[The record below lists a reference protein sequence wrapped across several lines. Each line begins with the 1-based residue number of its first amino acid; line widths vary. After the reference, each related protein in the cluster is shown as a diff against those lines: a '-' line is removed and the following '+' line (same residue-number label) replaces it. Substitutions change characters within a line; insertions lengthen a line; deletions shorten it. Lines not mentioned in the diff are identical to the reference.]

1 MLFKNIFYLQAEQ
14 ERTLSTEEMVSHRTS
29 PDWPSGWEGS
39 VSEGKCSHQQT
50 LTPDFIPWLLKKCS
64 SMTQD
69 TIRLFFWYALN
80 KINKIWLHENVRVCA
95 KLLKFNKKWNWCPR
109 VTQSQLVTDDLNAS
123 ASCFAAHVEHDTP
136 RRKVNVKSWMPAL
149 FWTCLL
155 SDSCVRTGPY
165 ICSYL
170 IENKT
175 CPKMYVKLKVFTIDD
190 QKAFRSIAVQ
200 DTNVYVCVYETDWWR

>member
-1 MLFKNIFYLQAEQ
+1 MLSSANFNSRFCSLTAEKMQ
-14 ERTLSTEEMVSHRTS
+14 LY
-29 PDWPSGWEGS
+29 
-39 VSEGKCSHQQT
+39 
-50 LTPDFIPWLLKKCS
+50 
-64 SMTQD
+64 D
-69 TIRLFFWYALN
+69 TVRLFFWYALN

-109 VTQSQLVTDDLNAS
+109 VTQSQVITDDLNAS
-123 ASCFAAHVEHDTP
+123 ANCFAAHVEHDTP

-175 CPKMYVKLKVFTIDD
+175 CPKMYVKSFQIYGSS
-190 QKAFRSIAVQ
+190 R
-200 DTNVYVCVYETDWWR
+200 

>member
-1 MLFKNIFYLQAEQ
+1 MQLY
-14 ERTLSTEEMVSHRTS
+14 
-29 PDWPSGWEGS
+29 
-39 VSEGKCSHQQT
+39 
-50 LTPDFIPWLLKKCS
+50 
-64 SMTQD
+64 D
-69 TIRLFFWYALN
+69 TRHNKAIFFWYALN
-80 KINKIWLHENVRVCA
+80 KIWLHENVGVCA

-109 VTQSQLVTDDLNAS
+109 VRQSQLITDDLNAS

-155 SDSCVRTGPY
+155 SDSCVRTGPN

-170 IENKT
+170 IENETCSLHVPDLWLK
-175 CPKMYVKLKVFTIDD
+175 CPKMYVKLKVFIIDD

-200 DTNVYVCVYETDWWR
+200 DKNVCVCVYETDWWR